1 MTNEIRNEKERER
14 YKSKIKDESFKENKR
29 KRDLA
34 YYHKTKEVRVAK
46 QIEKRKE
53 LLIEAKEKLGGKCIW
68 CETTENLQFDHIDDS
83 IKEYNVANAV
93 RNTRKVFW
101 DEVEKCQLLCYKCHN
116 KKSAAQRKA
125 KQDLWLSLPF
135 DEREKLLNQVLGT
148 PDGPSIGGR
157 HETPNALYCKGS
169 QDRPTYYGKRN

>member
-1 MTNEIRNEKERER
+1 MTNENRNEKERER
-14 YKSKIKDESFKENKR
+14 YKSKIKDEAFKENKR

-101 DEVEKCQLLCYKCHN
+101 DEVGKCQLLCVSCHN
-116 KKSAAQRKA
+116 KRTTAQKRA
-125 KQDLWLSLPF
+125 KQKLWLSLPLE
-135 DEREKLLNQVLGT
+135 EREKLLSDELGDT
-148 PDGPSIGGR
+148 
-157 HETPNALYCKGS
+157 
-169 QDRPTYYGKRN
+169 

>member
-14 YKSKIKDESFKENKR
+14 YKSKIKDEAFKENKR

-101 DEVEKCQLLCYKCHN
+101 DEVGKCQLLCVSCHN
-116 KKSAAQRKA
+116 KRTTAQKRA
-125 KQDLWLSLPF
+125 KQKLWLSLPLE
-135 DEREKLLNQVLGT
+135 EREKLLSDELGDT
-148 PDGPSIGGR
+148 
-157 HETPNALYCKGS
+157 
-169 QDRPTYYGKRN
+169 

>member
-14 YKSKIKDESFKENKR
+14 YKSKIKDEAFKENKR

-101 DEVEKCQLLCYKCHN
+101 DEVGKCQLLCVSCHN
-116 KKSAAQRKA
+116 KKTTAQKRA
-125 KQDLWLSLPF
+125 KQKLWLSLPLE
-135 DEREKLLNQVLGT
+135 EREKLLSDELEDT
-148 PDGPSIGGR
+148 
-157 HETPNALYCKGS
+157 
-169 QDRPTYYGKRN
+169 

>member
-14 YKSKIKDESFKENKR
+14 YKSKIKDEAFKENKR

-68 CETTENLQFDHIDDS
+68 CETNENLQFDHIDDS

-101 DEVEKCQLLCYKCHN
+101 DEVGKCQLLCVSCHN
-116 KKSAAQRKA
+116 KRTTAQKRA
-125 KQDLWLSLPF
+125 KQKLWLSLPLE
-135 DEREKLLNQVLGT
+135 EREKLLSDELGDT
-148 PDGPSIGGR
+148 
-157 HETPNALYCKGS
+157 
-169 QDRPTYYGKRN
+169 